1 MPSAESIPKTKMAE
15 VHPGAGLARRKF
27 PELAKHVIPTL
38 RVKAGWKHPGIRVE
52 PRIPSPLGSEDIR
65 FFLSFAFW
73 MVGIRGLINGINKR
87 N

>member
-15 VHPGAGLARRKF
+15 VHPGAGLARQEIS
-27 PELAKHVIPTL
+27 ELVKHVIPTL

-65 FFLSFAFW
+65 FFFPLLFGW
-73 MVGIRGLINGINKR
+73 LE
-87 N
+87 